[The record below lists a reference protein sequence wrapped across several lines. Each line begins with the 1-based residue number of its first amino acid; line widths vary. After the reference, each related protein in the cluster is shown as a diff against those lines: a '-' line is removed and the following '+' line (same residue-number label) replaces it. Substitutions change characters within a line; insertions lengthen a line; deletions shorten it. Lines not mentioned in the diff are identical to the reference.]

1 MKFIF
6 DVNFTTTSDMKFVY
20 DALGTVGIDSMRAR
34 TVPVRTQPAMADG
47 RDLVNSVADTDLL
60 VDTKITC
67 STRFAGVALVKRCY
81 ATDKLDANGG
91 TIYCVELKRA
101 ARSVPMDPTYIY
113 TVDPIVI
120 QAQVLDDDAPP
131 RAAAPAAAAPRRRPN
146 RREAAAAAAT
156 TAAATAATNAAG
168 RVQVRQMMMLYEG
181 LQEMARSAPSDSAA
195 VDSMVTRAHAE
206 VDTMAVSDVQ
216 KLLRDLGVDDTG
228 GKVALQARFKAK
240 LRTELRNLLDSAVA
254 AKAPAPADDAA
265 AAPVAR
271 AEASAPADAAAPAS
285 PAEAPVPADAAAPA
299 APAAE
304 ASVPADA
311 AASAE
316 PPASAPAVAEARAP
330 PAEPPGSASA
340 APPAEARASAPT
352 LAPAPAHADDELG
365 CDEEVELTRKRAPP
379 VQYFVSPL
387 NYDMTIDMPVGS
399 SISIVGAD
407 GIMFAGGSSAD
418 MPLADALKRPNAEH
432 GKLTRTATGV
442 KCEYGNGNGG
452 ETETFDIDDSG
463 DNGWTSAE
471 ALNFGRLV
479 VHVGPSDASTPTGPL
494 LPRSLSS
501 LSGNEA
507 DVSATSAGGSSTS
520 TAAGSGTATAAA
532 ASSSHVVN
540 IAGMT
545 MTTAPFRG
553 MLNYW
558 DKDLIKLQRDSGKA
572 ANAKSYKS
580 QGSGNLVTVPILTRP
595 GPVGSWMNVMIP
607 VKLQLEHVAAQSTMM
622 EAVQAHY
629 VRDTRTGRSIGDYV
643 KVHPPS
649 PSLPATVG
657 RLVLIWR
664 DFKSQMSSGW
674 RVVVQLPVVHVA
686 DGSYGSDFI
695 TVQIAAT
702 EKCERRDLAVACF
715 EGGDGGQVSKES
727 AIRRLELLDEYERSK
742 DREIELNSWLSELTL
757 TDQNCY
763 DLFKS
768 NPRCDYSRFY

>member
-1 MKFIF
+1 
-6 DVNFTTTSDMKFVY
+6 
-20 DALGTVGIDSMRAR
+20 
-34 TVPVRTQPAMADG
+34 MADG
-47 RDLVNSVADTDLL
+47 KDLVNSVADTDLL

-120 QAQVLDDDAPP
+120 QAQLLDDDAPP

-168 RVQVRQMMMLYEG
+168 RAQVRQMMMLYEG
-181 LQEMARSAPSDSAA
+181 LQEMARSAPSDTAA

-240 LRTELRNLLDSAVA
+240 LRTELRNLLESAVA

-271 AEASAPADAAAPAS
+271 AEAPAPADAAAPAS
-285 PAEAPVPADAAAPA
+285 PAEAPVPADAAAPAAPAEEPAPADAAAPA

-316 PPASAPAVAEARAP
+316 PPASAPAVAEVRAP

-340 APPAEARASAPT
+340 DPPAEARASAPT

-387 NYDMTIDMPVGS
+387 NYDATIDMPVGS

-442 KCEYGNGNGG
+442 ECEYGNGNGG

-479 VHVGPSDASTPTGPL
+479 VLVGPSDASTPTGPL

>member
-1 MKFIF
+1 
-6 DVNFTTTSDMKFVY
+6 
-20 DALGTVGIDSMRAR
+20 
-34 TVPVRTQPAMADG
+34 MADG

-113 TVDPIVI
+113 TADPIAI
-120 QAQVLDDDAPP
+120 QAQLLDDDAPP
-131 RAAAPAAAAPRRRPN
+131 RAAAPAAAAPRRCPN

-168 RVQVRQMMMLYEG
+168 RAQVRQMMMLYEG
-181 LQEMARSAPSDSAA
+181 LQEMARPAPSDSAA

-206 VDTMAVSDVQ
+206 VGTMAVSDIQ

-228 GKVALQARFKAK
+228 DKVALQARFKAK
-240 LRTELRNLLDSAVA
+240 LRTGLRNLLDSAVA

-285 PAEAPVPADAAAPA
+285 PAEAPVPADTAAPAAPAEEPAPADAAAPA

-316 PPASAPAVAEARAP
+316 PPASAPAVAEVRAP

-340 APPAEARASAPT
+340 DPPAEARASAPT

-365 CDEEVELTRKRAPP
+365 CDEEVELARKRAPP

-387 NYDMTIDMPVGS
+387 NYDATIDMPVGS
-399 SISIVGAD
+399 LISIVGAD
-407 GIMFAGGSSAD
+407 GIMFAGGSSAG
-418 MPLADALKRPNAEH
+418 MP
-432 GKLTRTATGV
+432 
-442 KCEYGNGNGG
+442 
-452 ETETFDIDDSG
+452 
-463 DNGWTSAE
+463 
-471 ALNFGRLV
+471 
-479 VHVGPSDASTPTGPL
+479 
-494 LPRSLSS
+494 
-501 LSGNEA
+501 
-507 DVSATSAGGSSTS
+507 
-520 TAAGSGTATAAA
+520 
-532 ASSSHVVN
+532 
-540 IAGMT
+540 
-545 MTTAPFRG
+545 MTTAPFHG

-595 GPVGSWMNVMIP
+595 GPVGSRMNAMIP
-607 VKLQLEHVAAQSTMM
+607 VKLPLEHVAARRTMM
-622 EAVQAHY
+622 GAV
-629 VRDTRTGRSIGDYV
+629 
-643 KVHPPS
+643 
-649 PSLPATVG
+649 
-657 RLVLIWR
+657 
-664 DFKSQMSSGW
+664 
-674 RVVVQLPVVHVA
+674 
-686 DGSYGSDFI
+686 
-695 TVQIAAT
+695 
-702 EKCERRDLAVACF
+702 
-715 EGGDGGQVSKES
+715 
-727 AIRRLELLDEYERSK
+727 
-742 DREIELNSWLSELTL
+742 
-757 TDQNCY
+757 
-763 DLFKS
+763 
-768 NPRCDYSRFY
+768 